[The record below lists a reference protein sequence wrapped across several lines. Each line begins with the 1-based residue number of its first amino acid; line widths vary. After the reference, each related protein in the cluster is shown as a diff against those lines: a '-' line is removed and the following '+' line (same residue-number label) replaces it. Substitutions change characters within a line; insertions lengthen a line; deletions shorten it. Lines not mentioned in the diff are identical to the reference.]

1 MYLTPI
7 RGFSSI
13 PALTGTQFSPRLT
26 GISAF
31 TKLFSKELI
40 TFPASLYGNTRFI
53 ASCRPQFLT
62 DSEETAE
69 KNLLLKEK

>member
-7 RGFSSI
+7 QGFFSILVYAHFLGWLRGVS
-13 PALTGTQFSPRLT
+13 G
-26 GISAF
+26 F
-31 TKLFSKELI
+31 TKLFSKALI

-62 DSEETAE
+62 DPEDTAD
-69 KNLLLKEK
+69 KNLMRKEK